1 MRSSIRKMCL
11 RSLWAGLVVMCCLLE
26 ITTTYGSSISIDL
39 GESTLVINAEEA
51 PLGDILAALAE
62 KTGLTLRLGEPL
74 TESVSCTIKA
84 NSIEEA
90 IRRLLASH
98 SYSLTYQKKQDGISF
113 PDELKVLA
121 NRPHGQTVA
130 GLQNVNVQEPITT
143 TSLSDESEAHPGDD
157 PPRDEHQKKIKRER
171 FQQEFENLDALMEK
185 VAAVPI
191 SGEPLSGGVRIMR
204 LSGENA
210 LQQIGLNAGD
220 VILNVNGYP
229 VRSAQQLLQSLQSP
243 PGGQRMLRIER
254 IGADGSPDPIYIEL
268 Q

>member
-1 MRSSIRKMCL
+1 MRSSIQKICL
-11 RSLWAGLVVMCCLLE
+11 RSLWAGLVVIACLLE
-26 ITTTYGSSISIDL
+26 GSTAYGSSISIKVSEPAL
-39 GESTLVINAEEA
+39 FINAEEA
-51 PLGDILAALAE
+51 ALGDILTALAE
-62 KTGLTLRLGEPL
+62 RTGLTLRLGEPL

-84 NSIEEA
+84 NSLEEA
-90 IRRLLASH
+90 IRRLLTSH
-98 SYSLTYQKKQDGISF
+98 SYSLTYKKNQDGIPF

-121 NRPHGQTVA
+121 NRPDGQTVA
-130 GLQNVNVQEPITT
+130 GLQNVNVQEPITAAA
-143 TSLSDESEAHPGDD
+143 LSDEGEANPGDD